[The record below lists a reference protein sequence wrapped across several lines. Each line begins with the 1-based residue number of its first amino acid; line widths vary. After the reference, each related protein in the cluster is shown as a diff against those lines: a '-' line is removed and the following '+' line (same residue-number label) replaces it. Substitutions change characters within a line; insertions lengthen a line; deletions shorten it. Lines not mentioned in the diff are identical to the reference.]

1 MGWSSL
7 LHLIVLAV
15 GLFLAHELGFFF
27 QLVRTLSLLFV
38 FFVGMIYHKQDQMLY
53 VPIPGSQLRDSSV
66 SPGKFNMPYE
76 DVYITSE
83 DGTSLHGWFIKR
95 STDEATRN
103 AHTIVYY
110 HANAGGIIDRLPLF
124 LQLWQALD
132 VNILAAEYRG
142 YGNCSGTP
150 SEAGIKEDSVAYY
163 RFAAEHDLVDNSR
176 IVVFGRSLGGAV
188 AVSLTSRIEE
198 SHSSPKEE
206 GNNSLASLPKP
217 AALVIENTFTSVAD
231 IAVVVLPILRPIHSI
246 LRPPFLSNIWD
257 SLHKIP
263 LVHSPILFFSGL
275 QDELIPPTQMRAL
288 YQTSGNSKLNTF
300 CTVAHGG
307 HNDTVLCAG
316 EDYYKV
322 LGQFLGLLQNP
333 ELHEDWKVSI
343 AIDNQLLRHRN
354 LSTTSEESFWGAR
367 F

>member
-1 MGWSSL
+1 MGLSTM
-7 LHLIVLAV
+7 LHLIVLGI

-27 QLVRTLSLLFV
+27 QLVRTLTLLFI
-38 FFVGMIYHKQDQMLY
+38 FFIGMIYNKQDQMLY
-53 VPIPGSQLRDSSV
+53 VPIPGSHLRDTSV
-66 SPGKFNMPYE
+66 NPGKFTMPYE
-76 DVYITSE
+76 DVYITAE

-95 STDEATRN
+95 STDEATRK
-103 AHTIVYY
+103 AFTIVYY
-110 HANAGGIIDRLPLF
+110 HANAGGVIDRLPLF

-142 YGNCSGTP
+142 YGNCSGKP
-150 SEAGIKEDSVAYY
+150 NEDGIKKDAIAFYK
-163 RFAAEHDLVDNSR
+163 FAHEHALVDNSR

-188 AVSLTSRIEE
+188 AVSLTARIEE
-198 SHSSPKEE
+198 SHANPKDADN
-206 GNNSLASLPKP
+206 GLASLPKP
-217 AALVIENTFTSVAD
+217 AAVVLENTFTSVAD
-231 IAVVVLPILRPIHSI
+231 IAIVVLPILRPIYCF

-257 SLHKIP
+257 SMNRIP
-263 LVHSPILFFSGL
+263 LVKSPILFFSGL
-275 QDELIPPTQMRAL
+275 QDELIPPAQMKAL
-288 YQTSGNSKLNTF
+288 YETACSSQLNTF

-322 LGQFLGLLQNP
+322 LGQFLGLLHNP
-333 ELHEDWKVSI
+333 ERQKDWSVSI
-343 AIDNQLLRHRN
+343 QIDNQLLRKRN